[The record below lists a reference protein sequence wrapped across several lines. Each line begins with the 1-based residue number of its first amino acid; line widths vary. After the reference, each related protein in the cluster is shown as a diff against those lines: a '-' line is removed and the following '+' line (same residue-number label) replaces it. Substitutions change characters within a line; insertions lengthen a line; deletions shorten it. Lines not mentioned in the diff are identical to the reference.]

1 MDELEFRRRI
11 LAEPSTIDKDLETFA
26 EQDTEKHAFINDV
39 RALDD
44 EIHSALNVPVPE
56 NLAARIIENTYAAEE
71 QRAEEQTAEEQT
83 AEQPLDTI
91 IEAKSR
97 FAFKRLY
104 LAAAASF
111 LIAVSIF
118 FVTNKQHTLYSVGE
132 HAFAHLYHEIGSLDK
147 HEAIDLAYVNKKF
160 ATIGEHLDK
169 LPGKVTY
176 LTFCDFQGKKGLHL
190 VFESDF
196 GPMTVFIVPSDEQ
209 PFGTGAEDFSD
220 ERFAGHI
227 NRGERA
233 DTILIASIGAPLD
246 SYNSMLNSAIR
257 WLH

>member
-11 LAEPSTIDKDLETFA
+11 LAEPSTIDKELEAFA
-26 EQDTEKHAFINDV
+26 EQDTDKQAFIDDV

-44 EIHSALNVPVPE
+44 ELSNALNIPVPE
-56 NLAARIIENTYAAEE
+56 NLAKRIIDNTYAAEE
-71 QRAEEQTAEEQT
+71 APS
-83 AEQPLDTI
+83 EQPLDTI

-97 FAFKRLY
+97 FAFNRLY

-111 LIAVSIF
+111 LVAISVF

-147 HEAIDLAYVNKKF
+147 HEAIDLAYVNENF
-160 ATIGEHLDK
+160 ATIGGHLDE
-169 LPGKVTY
+169 LPGEVTY
-176 LTFCDFQGKKGLHL
+176 LMFCDFQGKKGLHL

-209 PFGTGAEDFSD
+209 PFGTGSDDFND

-246 SYNSMLNSAIR
+246 SYNSMINDAIR

>member
-11 LAEPSTIDKDLETFA
+11 LAEPSTIDKELEAFA
-26 EQDTEKHAFINDV
+26 EQDTDKQAFIDDV
-39 RALDD
+39 RAFDD
-44 EIHSALNVPVPE
+44 DLSKALNIPVPE
-56 NLAARIIENTYAAEE
+56 NLAKRIIDNTYAAED
-71 QRAEEQTAEEQT
+71 APS
-83 AEQPLDTI
+83 EQPLDTI

-97 FAFKRLY
+97 FAFNRLY

-111 LIAVSIF
+111 LVAISVF

-147 HEAIDLAYVNKKF
+147 HEAIDLPYVNEKF
-160 ATIGEHLDK
+160 ATIGGHLDE

-176 LTFCDFQGKKGLHL
+176 LMFCDFQGKTGLHL

-209 PFGTGAEDFSD
+209 PFGTGSDDFND

-246 SYNSMLNSAIR
+246 SYNSMINDAIR

>member
-11 LAEPSTIDKDLETFA
+11 LAEPSTIDKDLEAFA
-26 EQDTEKHAFINDV
+26 EQDTDKQAFIDDV
-39 RALDD
+39 RAFED
-44 EIHSALNVPVPE
+44 ELSKALNIPVPE
-56 NLAARIIENTYAAEE
+56 NLAKRIIDNTYAEEENAEK
-71 QRAEEQTAEEQT
+71 
-83 AEQPLDTI
+83 PLDTI

-97 FAFKRLY
+97 FAFNRLY

-111 LIAVSIF
+111 LVAISVF

-147 HEAIDLAYVNKKF
+147 HEAIDLASVNEKF
-160 ATIGEHLDK
+160 ATIGGHLDE

-176 LTFCDFQGKKGLHL
+176 LMFCDFQGKKGLHL

-209 PFGTGAEDFSD
+209 PFGTGSDDFND

-246 SYNSMLNSAIR
+246 SYNSMINDAIR

>member
-11 LAEPSTIDKDLETFA
+11 LAEPSTNDKELEAFA
-26 EQDTEKHAFINDV
+26 EQDTDKQAFIDDI
-39 RALDD
+39 RAFDD
-44 EIHSALNVPVPE
+44 ELSKALNIPVPE
-56 NLAARIIENTYAAEE
+56 NLAQRIIDNTYSSEE
-71 QRAEEQTAEEQT
+71 EST
-83 AEQPLDTI
+83 EQPLDTI
-91 IEAKSR
+91 VEAKSR
-97 FAFKRLY
+97 FAFNRLY

-111 LIAVSIF
+111 LVAISVF
-118 FVTNKQHTLYSVGE
+118 FVSNKQHTLYSVGE

-147 HEAIDLAYVNKKF
+147 HEAIDLASVNEKF
-160 ATIGEHLDK
+160 ATIGGHLDE

-176 LTFCDFQGKKGLHL
+176 LMFCDFQGKKGLHL

-209 PFGTGAEDFSD
+209 PFGTGSDDFND

-227 NRGERA
+227 NRGDRA

-246 SYNSMLNSAIR
+246 SYNSMINDAIR

>member
-11 LAEPSTIDKDLETFA
+11 LAEPSTIDKELEAFA
-26 EQDTEKHAFINDV
+26 EQDTDKQAFIDDV
-39 RALDD
+39 RAFDD
-44 EIHSALNVPVPE
+44 ELSKALNIPVPE
-56 NLAARIIENTYAAEE
+56 NLAQRIIDNTYSSEE
-71 QRAEEQTAEEQT
+71 ES

-91 IEAKSR
+91 VEAKSR
-97 FAFKRLY
+97 FAFNRLY

-111 LIAVSIF
+111 LVAISVF
-118 FVTNKQHTLYSVGE
+118 FVSNKQHTLYSVGE

-147 HEAIDLAYVNKKF
+147 HEAIDLASVNEKF
-160 ATIGEHLDK
+160 ATIGGHLDE

-176 LTFCDFQGKKGLHL
+176 LMFCDFQGKKGLHL

-209 PFGTGAEDFSD
+209 PFGTGSDDFND

-227 NRGERA
+227 NRGDRA

-246 SYNSMLNSAIR
+246 SYNNMINDAIR

>member
-1 MDELEFRRRI
+1 MDDLEFRRRI

-39 RALDD
+39 RALDA

-71 QRAEEQTAEEQT
+71 HRAEEQT

-160 ATIGEHLDK
+160 ATIGGHLDE
-169 LPGKVTY
+169 LP
-176 LTFCDFQGKKGLHL
+176 
-190 VFESDF
+190 SN
-196 GPMTVFIVPSDEQ
+196 VPYV
-209 PFGTGAEDFSD
+209 
-220 ERFAGHI
+220 
-227 NRGERA
+227 
-233 DTILIASIGAPLD
+233 L
-246 SYNSMLNSAIR
+246 
-257 WLH
+257 

>member
-11 LAEPSTIDKDLETFA
+11 LAEPSTIDKELEAFA
-26 EQDTEKHAFINDV
+26 EQDKDKQAFIDDV

-44 EIHSALNVPVPE
+44 ELSNALKIPVPE
-56 NLAARIIENTYAAEE
+56 NLAKRIIDNTYAAEE
-71 QRAEEQTAEEQT
+71 APS
-83 AEQPLDTI
+83 EQPLDTI

-97 FAFKRLY
+97 FAFNRLY

-111 LIAVSIF
+111 LVAISVF

-147 HEAIDLAYVNKKF
+147 HEAIDLAYVNEKF
-160 ATIGEHLDK
+160 ATIGGHLDE

-176 LTFCDFQGKKGLHL
+176 LMFCDFQGKKGLHL

-209 PFGTGAEDFSD
+209 PFGTGSDDFND

-246 SYNSMLNSAIR
+246 SYNSMINDAIR

>member
-11 LAEPSTIDKDLETFA
+11 LAEPSTIDKELKAFA
-26 EQDTEKHAFINDV
+26 EQDTDKQAFIDDV
-39 RALDD
+39 RAFDD
-44 EIHSALNVPVPE
+44 ELSKALNIPVPE
-56 NLAARIIENTYAAEE
+56 NLAQRIIDNTYSSEAES
-71 QRAEEQTAEEQT
+71 

-91 IEAKSR
+91 VEAKSR
-97 FAFKRLY
+97 FAFNRLY

-111 LIAVSIF
+111 LVAISVF
-118 FVTNKQHTLYSVGE
+118 FVSNKQHTLYSVGE

-147 HEAIDLAYVNKKF
+147 HEAIDLASVNEKF
-160 ATIGEHLDK
+160 ATIGGHLDE

-176 LTFCDFQGKKGLHL
+176 LMFCDFQGKKGLHL

-209 PFGTGAEDFSD
+209 PFGTGSDDFND

-227 NRGERA
+227 NRGDRA

-246 SYNSMLNSAIR
+246 SYNNMINDAIR